1 MAVGW
6 FRAKSRAPIRGH
18 GLVVSRTRARRPS
31 RTELFN
37 CGRADRCCLLR
48 LGEHE
53 HDDQCDSTAFLIKII
68 GYTTPIVYI
77 ICR

>member
-18 GLVVSRTRARRPS
+18 GLGRPS

-37 CGRADRCCLLR
+37 RGRADRCCLLR

-53 HDDQCDSTAFLIKII
+53 QDDQCDSTAFLIKII
-68 GYTTPIVYI
+68 GYTTPIVHI
-77 ICR
+77 ICRQGR